1 MRHISTDMLFV
12 KGKNCEFHVKTV
24 SFLDYIIEQGN
35 LKPDPVKVQVVFD
48 WPKPSNWKQLQCF
61 VGFTHFYHCFIRDI
75 RRIALPLA
83 HLISATVLFQWDQL
97 AQTAFNH
104 LKKPFVSTPILS
116 LLDLTR
122 QFIMEEDASDP
133 GVGAVR

>member
-48 WPKPSNWKQLQCF
+48 WPKPSN
-61 VGFTHFYHCFIRDI
+61 
-75 RRIALPLA
+75 
-83 HLISATVLFQWDQL
+83 
-97 AQTAFNH
+97 
-104 LKKPFVSTPILS
+104 
-116 LLDLTR
+116 
-122 QFIMEEDASDP
+122 
-133 GVGAVR
+133 